1 MLIPFPLWHEN
12 FCIIYELKHII
23 MPNEK
28 TDKKGFASSEADQER
43 DMAAKGGPST
53 SLGKADDKHR
63 IVKPY
68 NEDLQTQSAAKS
80 KHRKDD
86 NANRKK
92 NK

>member
-1 MLIPFPLWHEN
+1 
-12 FCIIYELKHII
+12 

-28 TDKKGFASSEADQER
+28 SDRKGFASSEADQER

-68 NEDLQTQSAAKS
+68 DEDLQTQMAAKG
-80 KHRKDD
+80 KH
-86 NANRKK
+86 KK
-92 NK
+92 ENNPNKKGK